1 MFVFYQLFSKER
13 ISSEKYL
20 LLSVL
25 ISKKK
30 LNDLKYH
37 RIYLIQLFISLSSLH
52 SSIGLFN
59 LIFYKSQICT
69 SSTKIALF
77 ELFTK
82 GLIWP
87 THALMVKLADLKL

>member
-1 MFVFYQLFSKER
+1 MTWNIIGYILFNC
-13 ISSEKYL
+13 
-20 LLSVL
+20 LS
-25 ISKKK
+25 
-30 LNDLKYH
+30 
-37 RIYLIQLFISLSSLH
+37 IYR
-52 SSIGLFN
+52 LFN
-59 LIFYKSQICT
+59 LIYKSQICT

>member
-37 RIYLIQLFISLSSLH
+37 RIYLIQLFINL
-52 SSIGLFN
+52 SIGLFN
-59 LIFYKSQICT
+59 LIYKSQICT
-69 SSTKIALF
+69 SSSKVALF

>member
-52 SSIGLFN
+52 SSTGLFN
-59 LIFYKSQICT
+59 LIYKSQICT
-69 SSTKIALF
+69 SSTKVALF

-87 THALMVKLADLKL
+87 THALMVKLADLKS